1 MKKDAVGIDGV
12 SITPFLFNGAESE
25 NVLGV
30 FNGVNYV
37 RRGESV
43 EYFALLFLAVFYFR
57 VSLLYLLIPDA
68 N

>member
-30 FNGVNYV
+30 FNDVNYV
-37 RRGESV
+37 GRGESV
-43 EYFALLFLAVFYFR
+43 E
-57 VSLLYLLIPDA
+57 
-68 N
+68 